1 MKKAIF
7 TIFSFILIARLAF
20 AGGIVTNTNQSAA
33 WVRMM
38 ARDASVDVD
47 AVFFNP
53 AGLTQLEDGFY
64 LQINSQTV
72 KQSRTVKST
81 YPGLNNDTYEG
92 KTFVPFLPTAF
103 AVYKKGNLALSAG
116 FTVIGG
122 GGSAEFDKGLPQF
135 EYPVVDLYN
144 GLQDLKPEGEKAGVD
159 LSVTGYSVNAS
170 MKGTSSYLGFQ
181 GAVSYKINN
190 MISVALGVRYVSASN
205 SYEGGLKDITLMTG
219 AGEMRADTFLNNIA
233 VPTLNGLSSKL
244 TQITQIPG
252 ILQPFIDNGYGGKT
266 LAQVKAANQIDEA
279 TYNSL
284 IKAGQEVGIPDPST
298 LTLEQFS
305 GAIKQSTPALNEQI
319 AKLNGT
325 SATLSATATAL
336 ADKELQVEQI
346 GSGFTP
352 FVGVDF
358 NFGNLGLALK
368 YEMKTKMNVKTK
380 VIKDDFSTPEKTYYT
395 DGEEVPAEMPA
406 MFSAGLRYNAGGLKL
421 QTGFH
426 YYFDKAAKYGRK
438 NAAGDFVAN
447 GEETTFANSTDKT
460 LLAGNSTEFA
470 IGLQYDINSMFGV
483 SAGFLMTKSNPNSVY
498 QNALSYTLPTKTIGF
513 GLVVH
518 PTSKLDIDLGVSSTS
533 YDEYEKDFGTYKET
547 YDKTALV
554 FALGASLKL

>member
-7 TIFSFILIARLAF
+7 TVFSFILLSQLSF

-64 LQINSQTV
+64 LQVNSQTV

-81 YPGLNNDTYEG
+81 FAGLNNDTYEG

-103 AVYKKGNLALSAG
+103 AVYKKGNLAFSAG

-122 GGSAEFDKGLPQF
+122 GGSAEFDKGLPDF
-135 EYPVVDLYN
+135 EYQLA
-144 GLQDLKPEGEKAGVD
+144 GLPASLAGLKDIGDKAGVD
-159 LSVTGYSVNAS
+159 LSVTGYDVNSSITGAS
-170 MKGTSSYLGFQ
+170 TYFGFQ
-181 GAVSYKINN
+181 AAVSYKIND
-190 MISVALGVRYVSASN
+190 MISVAAGARYVSASN
-205 SYEGGLKDITLMTG
+205 KYDGYIKDISVINGGQT
-219 AGEMRADTFLNNIA
+219 MRADDFLNQKA
-233 VPTLNGLSSKL
+233 VPTLNGLSAQL
-244 TQITQIPG
+244 TQITQIPAL
-252 ILQPFIDNGYGGKT
+252 LQPYIDGGFGGVT
-266 LAQVKAANQIDEA
+266 LAQAKAAGAVDDA

-284 IKAGQEVGIPDPST
+284 IQAGQAIGISDPSA

-305 GAIKQSTPALNEQI
+305 GAITQATPALNGQI
-319 AKLNGT
+319 AQLDGT
-325 SATLSATATAL
+325 SAVLSATANQL
-336 ADKELQVEQI
+336 ADKELQVEQT
-346 GSGFTP
+346 GSGITP

-368 YEMKTKMNVKTK
+368 YEMKTNMNVITK
-380 VIKDDFSTPEKTYYT
+380 VIKDDIGLYT
-395 DGEEVPAEMPA
+395 DGDTIPAEMPA
-406 MFSAGLRYNAGGLKL
+406 MFSAGLRYNMGKLKL

-426 YYFDKAAKYGRK
+426 YYFDKAAKYGKR
-438 NAAGDFVAN
+438 NAAGEFVTN
-447 GEETTFANSTDKT
+447 GEETTFAGSTDKT

-470 IGLQYDINSMFGV
+470 IGLQYDISSMFGV
-483 SAGFLMTKSNPNSVY
+483 SAGFLMTKTNPNSVY
-498 QNALSYTLPTKTIGF
+498 QSSLSYTLPTKTIGF
-513 GLVVH
+513 GFVVH
-518 PTSKLDIDLGVSSTS
+518 PTSKLDIDLGVSTTS
-533 YDEYEKDFGTYKET
+533 YDEYEKDFGAYKET

>member
-7 TIFSFILIARLAF
+7 TIFSIILIAQLSF

-53 AGLTQLEDGFY
+53 AGLTHLEDGFY

-72 KQSRTVKST
+72 KQGRTVTST
-81 YPGLNNDTYEG
+81 YAGLNNDTYEG

-122 GGSAEFDKGLPQF
+122 GGSAEFDKGLPEF
-135 EYPVVDLYN
+135 EYSLVDLYN
-144 GLQDLKPEGEKAGVD
+144 GLQALKPVGEQAGVD

-170 MKGTSSYLGFQ
+170 MTGSSTYLGFQ
-181 GAVSYKINN
+181 GAVSYKIND
-190 MISVALGVRYVSASN
+190 MISVALGARYVSASN
-205 SYEGGLKDITLMTG
+205 SYDGSLKDISLMTG
-219 AGEMRADTFLNNIA
+219 AGDMRADAFLNNVA
-233 VPTLNGLSSKL
+233 VPTLNGLSAQL
-244 TQITQIPG
+244 TQITQIPAQ
-252 ILQPFIDNGYGGKT
+252 LQPFIDNGAGGFT
-266 LAQVKAANQIDEA
+266 LAQIKADNQIDDA
-279 TYNSL
+279 TYNAL
-284 IKAGQEVGIPDPST
+284 IQAGQAIGISDPSV

-305 GAIKQSTPALNEQI
+305 GAITQATPSLNANI
-319 AKLNGT
+319 AQLDGQ
-325 SATLSATATAL
+325 ATVLSGTATQL
-336 ADKELQVEQI
+336 ADKELQVEQT

-352 FVGVDF
+352 FIGVDF
-358 NFGNLGLALK
+358 DFGNLGLALN
-368 YEMKTKMNVKTK
+368 YEMKTNMNVTTK
-380 VIKDDFSTPEKTYYT
+380 VIKDDLGLYK

-406 MFSAGLRYNAGGLKL
+406 MFSAGLRYNTGGLKF

-426 YYFDKAAKYGRK
+426 YYFDKAAKYGKR
-438 NAAGDFVAN
+438 NAAGEFVTN
-447 GEETTFANSTDKT
+447 GEEVNINGDKT
-460 LLAGNSTEFA
+460 YLAGNSTEFA
-470 IGLQYDINSMFGV
+470 LGLQYDLNSMFGV
-483 SAGFLMTKSNPNSVY
+483 SAGFLMTNTKPNAIY
-498 QNALSYTLPTKTIGF
+498 QSALSYSLPTKTVGF
-513 GLVVH
+513 GFVIR
-518 PTSKLDIDLGVSSTS
+518 PMSKLDIDLGASFTS

-554 FALGASLKL
+554 FALGATLKL

>member
-7 TIFSFILIARLAF
+7 TIFSFILLAQLSF

-64 LQINSQTV
+64 LQVNSQTV

-81 YPGLNNDTYEG
+81 FAGLNNDTYEG

-122 GGSAEFDKGLPQF
+122 GGSAEFDKGLPDF
-135 EYPVVDLYN
+135 EYQLA
-144 GLQDLKPEGEKAGVD
+144 GLPASLAGLKDIGDKAGVD
-159 LSVTGYSVNAS
+159 LSVTGYDVNS
-170 MKGTSSYLGFQ
+170 SITGTSTYFGFQ
-181 GAVSYKINN
+181 AAVSYKIND
-190 MISVALGVRYVSASN
+190 MISIAAGARYVSASN
-205 SYEGGLKDITLMTG
+205 SYDGYIKDISVINGGQT
-219 AGEMRADTFLNNIA
+219 MRADDFLNQKA
-233 VPTLNGLSSKL
+233 VPTLNGLSAQL
-244 TQITQIPG
+244 TQITQIPTL
-252 ILQPFIDNGYGGKT
+252 LQPYIDGGFGGVT
-266 LAQVKAANQIDEA
+266 LAQAKAAGAVDDA

-284 IKAGQEVGIPDPST
+284 IQAGQAIGISDPSA

-305 GAIKQSTPALNEQI
+305 GAITQATPALNGQI
-319 AKLNGT
+319 AQLDGT
-325 SATLSATATAL
+325 SAVLSATANQL
-336 ADKELQVEQI
+336 ADKELQVEQT
-346 GSGFTP
+346 GSGITP

-358 NFGNLGLALK
+358 NFMEGNLGLALK
-368 YEMKTKMNVKTK
+368 YEMKTNMNVTTK
-380 VIKDDFSTPEKTYYT
+380 VIKDDLGLYK

-406 MFSAGLRYNAGGLKL
+406 MFSAGLRYNMGGLKL

-426 YYFDKAAKYGRK
+426 YYFDKAAKYGKR
-438 NAAGDFVAN
+438 NAAGEFVTN
-447 GEETTFANSTDKT
+447 GEETTFAGSTDKT

-470 IGLQYDINSMFGV
+470 IGLQYDISSMFGV
-483 SAGFLMTKSNPNSVY
+483 SAGFLMTKTNPNSVY
-498 QNALSYTLPTKTIGF
+498 QSSLSYTLPTKTIGF
-513 GLVVH
+513 GFVVH
-518 PTSKLDIDLGVSSTS
+518 PTSKLDIDLGVSTTS
-533 YDEYEKDFGTYKET
+533 YDEYEKDFGAYKET

>member
-7 TIFSFILIARLAF
+7 TVFSFILLSQLSF

-64 LQINSQTV
+64 LQVNSQTV
-72 KQSRTVKST
+72 KQSRIVKST
-81 YPGLNNDTYEG
+81 FAGLNNDTYEG

-103 AVYKKGNLALSAG
+103 AVYKKGNLAFSAG

-122 GGSAEFDKGLPQF
+122 GGSAEFDKGLPDF

-144 GLQDLKPEGEKAGVD
+144 GLQALKPVGEKAGVD
-159 LSVTGYSVNAS
+159 LSVTGYSLNAS

-181 GAVSYKINN
+181 GAVSYKIND
-190 MISVALGVRYVSASN
+190 MISVALGARYVSASN
-205 SYEGGLKDITLMTG
+205 SYDGSLKDISLMTG
-219 AGEMRADTFLNNIA
+219 AGNMRADAFLNNVA
-233 VPTLNGLSSKL
+233 VPTLNGLSAKL

-252 ILQPFIDNGYGGKT
+252 LLQPYIKQGFGGVT
-266 LAQVKAANQIDEA
+266 LAQAKDAGAVDEA

-284 IKAGQEVGIPDPST
+284 IQAGQAIGIADPSV

-305 GAIKQSTPALNEQI
+305 GAIQQATPALNQNIDDLNEQS
-319 AKLNGT
+319 KD
-325 SATLSATATAL
+325 LSGYANLL
-336 ADKELQVEQI
+336 ADKELQVEQT

-358 NFGNLGLALK
+358 DFGNFGLALK
-368 YEMKTKMNVKTK
+368 YEMKTNMNVTTK
-380 VIKDDFSTPEKTYYT
+380 VTKDDFSTPEKILYT

-406 MFSAGLRYNAGGLKL
+406 MFSAGLRYNTGGLKF

-426 YYFDKAAKYGRK
+426 YYFDKAAKYGKR
-438 NAAGDFVAN
+438 NASGEFVTN
-447 GEETTFANSTDKT
+447 GEETTFAGSTDKT

-470 IGLQYDINSMFGV
+470 IGLQYDISSMFGV
-483 SAGFLMTKSNPNSVY
+483 SAGFLMTKTNPNSVY
-498 QNALSYTLPTKTIGF
+498 QSSLSYSLPTKTIGF
-513 GLVVH
+513 GFVVH
-518 PTSKLDIDLGVSSTS
+518 PTSKLDIDLGVSTTS
-533 YDEYEKDFGTYKET
+533 YDEYEKDFGAYKET